1 MHPKTVIIFMDNT
14 TSIIL
19 SRMITASRTVDVIAN
34 NIANVSTPGYE
45 ANHLESSA
53 WIDRMRGVA
62 APPGGTTL
70 AYTQAAGTWRDA
82 APGPVH
88 QTGNP
93 LDLALPG
100 GGYFTV
106 ATANGPQLTRD
117 GRFGLLPDGTVANAS
132 GDALLDPNGQPVTIP
147 AQSGPLTVA
156 ADGTIS
162 TAQGIIG
169 QVGVVSVPN
178 PQTLIAKGN
187 NLFEPT
193 TQPVPSAAPN
203 VVQGALESSNVQ
215 PIVEITKMIEA
226 SQNFRMIAQF
236 VSAEQTRNQTAISQI
251 LGATTS

>member
-1 MHPKTVIIFMDNT
+1 MDNT

-34 NIANVSTPGYE
+34 NIANVATPGYE
-45 ANHLESSA
+45 AIHLKSAA
-53 WIDRMRGVA
+53 WIDRMRGVT
-62 APPGGTTL
+62 APPGGSTL
-70 AYTQAAGTWRDA
+70 SYTQAIGTWRDA
-82 APGPVH
+82 TPGAVH

-106 ATANGPQLTRD
+106 ATANGPRLTRD
-117 GRFGLLPDGTVANAS
+117 GRFGLLPNGTIANAS
-132 GDALLDPNGQPVTIP
+132 GDALLDAGGQPITVP
-147 AQSGPLTVA
+147 PQSGTLTIA

-169 QVGVVSVPN
+169 QVGVVTVPD
-178 PQTLIAKGN
+178 PQTLKDQGG
-187 NLFEPT
+187 NLFQT
-193 TQPVPSAAPN
+193 TVPPVPSANPGI
-203 VVQGALESSNVQ
+203 VQGAVEGSNVQ

-236 VSAEQTRNQTAISQI
+236 VTAERARDQSAISKI

>member
-1 MHPKTVIIFMDNT
+1 MDNT

-45 ANHLESSA
+45 ATHLESAA
-53 WIDRMRGVA
+53 WIDRMRDVT
-62 APPGGTTL
+62 APPGGSTL
-70 AYTQAAGTWRDA
+70 AYTQAEGTWRDA
-82 APGPVH
+82 TPGAVH

-106 ATANGPQLTRD
+106 ATANGPRLTRD

-147 AQSGPLTVA
+147 AQSGSLTIA

-162 TAQGIIG
+162 TSQGIIG
-169 QVGVVSVPN
+169 QVGVVRVPD
-178 PQTLIAKGN
+178 PQTLIAQGD
-187 NLFEPT
+187 NLFQT
-193 TQPVPSAAPN
+193 TIPPVPSANPN
-203 VVQGALESSNVQ
+203 IVQGALEGSNVQ

-236 VSAEQTRNQTAISQI
+236 VSAEQTRNQTAISKI

>member
-1 MHPKTVIIFMDNT
+1 MDNT

-45 ANHLESSA
+45 ATHLQSAA
-53 WIDRMRGVA
+53 WIDRMRGVD
-62 APPGGTTL
+62 APPGGSTL
-70 AYTQAAGTWRDA
+70 SYTQAVGTWRDT
-82 APGPVH
+82 APGAVH

-106 ATANGPQLTRD
+106 QTANGPRLTRD
-117 GRFGLLPDGTVANAS
+117 GRFGLLPNGTIANAS
-132 GDALLDPNGQPVTIP
+132 GDALLDPGGQPITVP
-147 AQSGPLTVA
+147 PQSGSLTIA

-169 QVGVVSVPN
+169 QVGVVTVAD
-178 PQTLIAKGN
+178 PQGLNAEGG
-187 NLFEPT
+187 NLFQT
-193 TQPVPSAAPN
+193 TTPPIPDAAPN
-203 VVQGALESSNVQ
+203 IVQGALEGSNVQ
-215 PIVEITKMIEA
+215 PILEITKMMQA

-236 VSAEQTRNQTAISQI
+236 ITAEQSRSQSAISKI